1 MFLARALLRSTQSRL
16 LPNLRSSFARLIE
29 VRGPSSR
36 LNPHCLGLP
45 QKLSQHY
52 LISRPISLHVN
63 LGLQSTSNT
72 IGLRSKLV
80 RSTPGA
86 GPPVFLTVP
95 PPRPPGLRQFSS
107 SILRN
112 ARYRRFGD
120 GGGGGGYQGESMFAR
135 MLKAAQPHHF
145 VIIGLGLGGIYIYN
159 TDTVEM
165 TGRRRFN
172 CVSRQWEL
180 NSGIQTYHEIL
191 RTERGKILPD
201 NHPLTIMVNR
211 VLDRLIPMA
220 PIEGASWKVHVI
232 HDDSMVNAFV
242 LPGGKVFV
250 YTGILPICGDEDGL
264 AAVLGHEI
272 AHVVARHPAE
282 RMSNS
287 IITLG
292 LVFLISALFDISGQF
307 PSLFLNLIYGLPNSR
322 TQEAEADNIGLMM
335 MAKACFNPEAAVRL
349 WARMQKAEQT
359 APPQFMSTHPSSY
372 NRMEAIREWLP
383 KAENLS
389 EDSGCHS
396 IRSYLPGFRQASGT
410 STFGW

>member
-159 TDTVEM
+159 TDTVE
-165 TGRRRFN
+165 
-172 CVSRQWEL
+172 
-180 NSGIQTYHEIL
+180 
-191 RTERGKILPD
+191 
-201 NHPLTIMVNR
+201 
-211 VLDRLIPMA
+211 
-220 PIEGASWKVHVI
+220 VI
-232 HDDSMVNAFV
+232 FSLSTFTA
-242 LPGGKVFV
+242 K
-250 YTGILPICGDEDGL
+250 
-264 AAVLGHEI
+264 A
-272 AHVVARHPAE
+272 HPAAFCI
-282 RMSNS
+282 M
-287 IITLG
+287 
-292 LVFLISALFDISGQF
+292 
-307 PSLFLNLIYGLPNSR
+307 
-322 TQEAEADNIGLMM
+322 
-335 MAKACFNPEAAVRL
+335 C
-349 WARMQKAEQT
+349 
-359 APPQFMSTHPSSY
+359 
-372 NRMEAIREWLP
+372 
-383 KAENLS
+383 
-389 EDSGCHS
+389 
-396 IRSYLPGFRQASGT
+396 
-410 STFGW
+410 